1 MESVLLELP
10 ERQNQQNMYIDG
22 LKSIVSADKTHGRL
36 SACWGLWDVES
47 MSQFKFKDLTT
58 REANG

>member
-1 MESVLLELP
+1 
-10 ERQNQQNMYIDG
+10 MYIDG